1 MTGAGDTLRVLLV
14 GYGRMGLL
22 VEQLA
27 DEYGVKIVGRLTR
40 RTPLESTEL
49 PDADVAID
57 FSAADAVVT
66 NAPRLAAHGMSLVI
80 GTTGWQQ
87 SEAEVRAATSE
98 FPVGIIAAP
107 NFAIGVNAFSVIS
120 ECAAELLARRGFAP
134 WIHEAH
140 HAAKKDAPSGTALAL
155 QAVVQAAGGWP
166 VDVSSTRAGHTPGTH
181 TVGFDSMAETITLTH
196 AARDRTPFARGA
208 LEAARWIHGRQG
220 WFTMRDM
227 LGI

>member
-1 MTGAGDTLRVLLV
+1 MTGASDGLRVLLV
-14 GYGRMGLL
+14 GYGRMGML

-27 DEYGVKIVGRLTR
+27 KEYGATIVGRLTR
-40 RTPLESTEL
+40 ATPSDGNTL

-57 FSAADAVVT
+57 FSAADAVAR
-66 NAPRLAAHGMSLVI
+66 NAPRLAAHGISLVI
-80 GTTGWQQ
+80 GTTGWQE
-87 SEAEVRAATSE
+87 SEAQVRAAVRG
-98 FPVGIIAAP
+98 FPVGVIAAP
-107 NFAIGVNAFSVIS
+107 NFAIGVNAFSAIS
-120 ECAAELLARRGFAP
+120 ERAAELLVRRGFAP

-155 QAVVQAAGGWP
+155 QAVVQTGGKP
-166 VDVSSTRAGHTPGTH
+166 VDVSSTRAGHIPGTH
-181 TVGFDSMAETITLTH
+181 TVGFDSLSETITLTH